1 MGRKVKDCL
10 DLKSVQKARR
20 IFLGRAKRG
29 HPSGRKLKVCGKRSY
44 DKSVRTMKAG
54 DGDQTSL
61 QRMVLRSL
69 SKSAKKKKAR
79 REAAEAKAKPPG
91 KKKLFNPK
99 ANLLS

>member
-10 DLKSVQKARR
+10 DLKSVKKARR
-20 IFLGRAKRG
+20 MFVGRAKRG
-29 HPSGRKLKVCGKRSY
+29 HPSGKKLKVCGKRSY
-44 DKSVRTMKAG
+44 DNSVRTLTAG
-54 DGDQTSL
+54 GDQSSL

-79 REAAEAKAKPPG
+79 REAAEAKPKPPG